1 MKEKLEELR
10 KAIKAKLVE
19 AEKLVEAGK
28 FDEAKVLQ
36 AEVKTLSENAKV
48 MAEGIALKDAEDKVE
63 AETKAT
69 KLEAENEALK
79 VAAKKPARLPFETGE
94 EKPADGAS
102 GFATLKYGAIEPA
115 VKAVIADLYGSDFNY
130 NEARE
135 AQMKAF
141 VKYVRFG
148 EGRLTLQE
156 QNLLHASAKTV
167 LLRPDIIK
175 AEVETGRTVA
185 EIKATLEEGSNDL
198 GGFLVPEDYRAEIIK
213 RLMGNTVV
221 RGRARVVTTTRDAIE
236 WPRLEGGNTLYTSA
250 VRVTWVD
257 ETPASATASETNPTW
272 GLVRIPVHTVMAR
285 TNLSRNLLEDSAF
298 NLLDVMAGMFADAMG
313 IDEDAQFLLSEGD
326 GTPQGVLGTRGNGA
340 QAAPITGVATTNSGN
355 ATAITADAL
364 VQLVYSVASQYRNN
378 AVLVMSRT
386 TQRDIRLL
394 KDGESRYMWQPSL
407 TAGQPATLLGFP
419 VLESESMD
427 AIAANAYPII
437 FGDWGSGYIIA
448 DRVGMSVERVTDA
461 TTTGQNQI
469 ALFAR
474 RRLGGQCVSPWAFGG
489 LKIST

>member
-10 KAIKAKLVE
+10 KTIKAKLGE

-28 FDEAKVLQ
+28 FDEAKALQ

-48 MAEGIALKDAEDKVE
+48 MAEGIVLKDAEEKAE
-63 AETKAT
+63 AETKAA
-69 KLEAENEALK
+69 KLEAENAKL
-79 VAAKKPARLPFETGE
+79 VADAKKPARLPFETGV
-94 EKPADGAS
+94 EKKPDSVS
-102 GFATLKYGAIEPA
+102 GFAMLKYGAIEPA
-115 VKAVIADLYGSDFNY
+115 IKAVIADLYGSDFNY

-141 VKYVRFG
+141 VKYIRFG
-148 EGRLTLQE
+148 ESRLSSQE
-156 QNLLHASAKTV
+156 HTLLHASTKTI
-167 LLRPDIIK
+167 LLRPEIIK
-175 AEVETGRTVA
+175 TEVEAGRTVA

-236 WPRLEGGNTLYTSA
+236 WPRLEGGDTLNTSA
-250 VRVTWVD
+250 VTVTWID
-257 ETPASATASETNPTW
+257 ETPASASVAETNPTW
-272 GLVRIPVHTVMAR
+272 GLIRIPIHTVMAR

-298 NLLDVMAGMFADAMG
+298 NLLDVMAGMFAEKMAV
-313 IDEDAQFLLSEGD
+313 DEDAKFLLGEGD
-326 GTPQGVLGTRGNGA
+326 GSPQGVLGARASGN
-340 QAAPITGVATTNSGN
+340 QAAPITGVAATNSGN

-427 AIAANAYPII
+427 AIAANAHPII
-437 FGDWGSGYIIA
+437 FGDWGNGYIIA
-448 DRVGMSVERVTDA
+448 DRVGMSVERVSDT
-461 TTTGQNQI
+461 TTTGQNQV

-474 RRLGGQCVSPWAFGG
+474 RRLGGQCVAPWAFGA
-489 LKIST
+489 LKISA

>member
-10 KAIKAKLVE
+10 KSIKAKLDE

-28 FDEAKVLQ
+28 FDEAKALQ

-48 MAEGIALKDAEDKVE
+48 MAEGIALKEAEEKAE
-63 AETKAT
+63 AETKAA

-94 EKPADGAS
+94 EKPTDGAS
-102 GFATLKYGAIEPA
+102 GFATLKYGTIDPA

-141 VKYVRFG
+141 VKYIRFG
-148 EGRLTLQE
+148 EGRLTPQE
-156 QNLLHASAKTV
+156 HTLLHASAKTI
-167 LLRPDIIK
+167 LLRPEIIK

-236 WPRLEGGNTLYTSA
+236 WPKLEGGNTLYPSA
-250 VRVTWVD
+250 VRVKWVD
-257 ETPASATASETNPTW
+257 ETPASASVAETNPTW
-272 GLVRIPVHTVMAR
+272 GLIRIPIHTVMAR

-298 NLLDVMAGMFADAMG
+298 NLLDVMSGMFADAMA
-313 IDEDAQFLLSEGD
+313 IDEDAKFLTGQGA
-326 GTPQGVLGTRGNGA
+326 GTPQGVLGALGNGA
-340 QAAPITGVATTNSGN
+340 QAAPITGVAATNSGN
-355 ATAITADAL
+355 ATDITADAL
-364 VQLVYSVASQYRNN
+364 TQLVYSVASQYRN
-378 AVLVMSRT
+378 AAAFVMNRT

-394 KDGESRYMWQPSL
+394 KDGESRYMWQPGL
-407 TAGQPATLLGFP
+407 IAGQPAALLGYP

-427 AIAANAYPII
+427 SIAANAHPII
-437 FGDWGSGYIIA
+437 YGDWGNGYIIA
-448 DRVGMSVERVTDA
+448 DRVGMSVERVSDT

-474 RRLGGQCVSPWAFGG
+474 RRLGGQCVAPWAFGA